1 LIRLVPGWHPV
12 VVHFPIALIV
22 TAACSLSAARLLRAP
37 RIAETLAIVG
47 TWTLGV
53 GAFGVLFALGTG
65 LAAVTDLQVGAAAHL
80 AISSHVKSA
89 ILTAVLVLSAAM
101 WRGAGVAET
110 ARPSWGFMLVLW
122 VATSSLI
129 VTGYRGGQNVYR
141 YGVGVSVD
149 AIAEQASQK
158 RAP

>member
-1 LIRLVPGWHPV
+1 LALV
-12 VVHFPIALIV
+12 V
-22 TAACSLSAARLLRAP
+22 TAACSFTVTRVLRAS
-37 RIAETLAIVG
+37 RIAQTLAIVG

-53 GAFGVLFALGTG
+53 GALGVLFALGTG
-65 LAAVTDLQVGAAAHL
+65 LAAVIDLHVGTAAHQ

-89 ILTAVLVLSAAM
+89 ILTAVLVLSAAV
-101 WRGAGVAET
+101 WRGAGVAEE
-110 ARPSWGFMLVLW
+110 ARPSWGFMLVMW
-122 VATSSLI
+122 VATFSLI

-149 AIAEQASQK
+149 AIAEHASDK

>member
-1 LIRLVPGWHPV
+1 M
-12 VVHFPIALIV
+12 ALIV
-22 TAACSLSAARLLRAP
+22 TAACSFSLARMLRAS
-37 RIAETLAIVG
+37 RAAETLAIVG

-53 GAFGVLFALGTG
+53 GALGLLFALGSG
-65 LAAVTDLQVGAAAHL
+65 LAAIIDLRVGAAAHQ

-89 ILTAVLVLSAAM
+89 ILTAVLVLSAAV
-101 WRGAGVAET
+101 WRGAGIAQE
-110 ARPSWGFMLVLW
+110 ARPSWGFMLVIW

-149 AIAEQASQK
+149 AIAEHASDK